1 MGNKVNSKTDR
12 RIFQKWRA
20 KREERVARWGVYYF
34 TIIDDCSTQSGL
46 FSFRVSASFF
56 PPRPPGISRLNN
68 ITHTHTPH
76 TQDLEKEKTKLNEEN
91 KGNQIVVVHRNDC
104 ERGPFVSHVILSVG
118 PIVVMLGAASC
129 HLPLL
134 CGRPGGKLVPMR
146 SRGIFT
152 PSHIPWPKYKRER
165 REQKTNEFGKLT
177 GKKMK

>member
-1 MGNKVNSKTDR
+1 MTGK
-12 RIFQKWRA
+12 
-20 KREERVARWGVYYF
+20 ERVARWGVYYF

-134 CGRPGGKLVPMR
+134 CGRPGGNLVPMR

-152 PSHIPWPKYKRER
+152 PSHIP
-165 REQKTNEFGKLT
+165 
-177 GKKMK
+177 